1 MYLFAPLERHYDKGF
16 GAMGDSFQDAA
27 TVLKNQHNRGNLNG
41 HLPICYLFRH
51 SIELFLKGA
60 IIIVHQGLRISYG
73 EEPCTS
79 EPKISDGKK
88 LKSIYAIHDINTLYK
103 YLSRLVLEKKAE
115 IFEVTESSWEFD
127 DDIDSKIKRLTEID
141 PLSSYFRYPT
151 NKITTFENE
160 KSAFKE
166 TSVEAVMALAKK
178 NNEPM
183 KTIKAM
189 LAPGQDTQIFI
200 HDDSF
205 TEEAMSLLSE
215 VAEYISTYHFYLMR
229 TFAGDGLDKNN

>member
-1 MYLFAPLERHYDKGF
+1 MYLFAPLDRHYDKGF

-27 TVLKNQHNRGNLNG
+27 ILLKNQHSRGDLNG

-51 SIELFLKGA
+51 SIELFFKGA
-60 IIIVHQGLRISYG
+60 IIIVHQGLRIPYG

-79 EPKISDGKK
+79 MPKIPDGKK
-88 LKSIYAIHDINTLYK
+88 LTSIYAIHDINKLYN
-103 YLSRLVLEKKAE
+103 YLSGLVLEKKAE
-115 IFEVTESSWEFD
+115 LLGSSEFPLEFD
-127 DDIDSKIKRLTEID
+127 DDFESKIKRLTEID

-205 TEEAMSLLSE
+205 TEEAMNLLSE

-229 TFAGDGLDKNN
+229 TFSGDGLS